1 MITLSCNEITEEICS
16 FTCTS
21 ETLHINVLLL
31 LSHYNEIHDPE
42 FVAKCKDDLLVEYDH
57 FVKQLK
63 SQTSEITLDNTKK
76 SQFKAKE

>member
-1 MITLSCNEITEEICS
+1 MITLSCNEITDEICS

-21 ETLHINVLLL
+21 DTARISVLLL

-57 FVKQLK
+57 FMKQLR
-63 SQTSEITLDNTKK
+63 SQISEIT
-76 SQFKAKE
+76 